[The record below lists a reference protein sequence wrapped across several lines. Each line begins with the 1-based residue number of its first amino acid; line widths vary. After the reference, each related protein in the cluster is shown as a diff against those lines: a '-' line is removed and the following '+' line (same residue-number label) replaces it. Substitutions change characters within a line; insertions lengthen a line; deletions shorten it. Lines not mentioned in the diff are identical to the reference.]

1 MKLISSKIIRDF
13 APQMDLLNTIGGGV
27 AQAQVR
33 LDKREQGVILRV
45 ALPSASPDTFHVALH
60 NQRLTVYG
68 AYRHQPDDKLSAPL
82 FMRMLDLPANLD
94 VARIDAVQEGPELC
108 VRIPYKRTN
117 DEPRELDIRREE

>member
-94 VARIDAVQEGPELC
+94 VARIDAVQEGPELR

>member
-27 AQAQVR
+27 AQPQVR
-33 LDKREQGVILRV
+33 LDKREQGVILKV

-68 AYRHQPDDKLSAPL
+68 AYRHQPDDELSAPL

-94 VARIDAVQEGPELC
+94 VARIDAVQHGTELR

-117 DEPRELDIRREE
+117 DEPRELDIRHED

>member
-1 MKLISSKIIRDF
+1 MKLISSKIIREF

-60 NQRLTVYG
+60 NQRLTVYS

-94 VARIDAVQEGPELC
+94 VARIDAVQEGPELR

>member
-1 MKLISSKIIRDF
+1 MKLINSKIIRDF

-27 AQAQVR
+27 AQPQVR
-33 LDKREQGVILRV
+33 LDKRKQGVILRV

-68 AYRHQPDDKLSAPL
+68 AYRHQPDDELSAPL
-82 FMRMLDLPANLD
+82 FMRVLDLPANLD
-94 VARIDAVQEGPELC
+94 VARIDAVQHGPELR

-117 DEPRELDIRREE
+117 DEPRELDIRHEE

>member
-1 MKLISSKIIRDF
+1 MKLISSKKIREF

-60 NQRLTVYG
+60 NQRLTVYS

-94 VARIDAVQEGPELC
+94 VARIDAVQEGPELR

>member
-27 AQAQVR
+27 AQPQVR
-33 LDKREQGVILRV
+33 LDKRQQGVILRV

-82 FMRMLDLPANLD
+82 FTRVLDLPANLD
-94 VARIDAVQEGPELC
+94 VARIDAVQQGPELR
-108 VRIPYKRTN
+108 VRIPYKHTN
-117 DEPRELDIRREE
+117 DEPRELDIRHED

>member
-27 AQAQVR
+27 AQPQVR
-33 LDKREQGVILRV
+33 LDKRAQGVILRV

-68 AYRHQPDDKLSAPL
+68 AYRHHPDDELSAPL
-82 FMRMLDLPANLD
+82 FVRVLDLPANLD
-94 VARIDAVQEGPELC
+94 VARIDAVQEGPELR

>member
-1 MKLISSKIIRDF
+1 
-13 APQMDLLNTIGGGV
+13 MDLLNTIGGGV

-60 NQRLTVYG
+60 NQRLTVYS

-94 VARIDAVQEGPELC
+94 VARIDAVQEGPELR